1 VEKMRAF
8 QVPAAGKPFELVR
21 HEIPKVTGDQVRVR
35 VQACG
40 ICRSDT
46 YAVSGIPGS
55 LYPLIPGH
63 EIAGVIDAVGPAVR
77 NRAPGERVGVG
88 WFGGQCGECA
98 SCRSGDFVTCSRL
111 KATGLITDGGY
122 AEYVVMPSSALARIP
137 DGIDAVHAGP
147 LMCAGVTAF
156 NALRRGGAGPGRRV
170 TVIGIGGV
178 GHLAVMFARQMGCET
193 IAVSRGRAK
202 ETLALKLGASH
213 FVDALDSGAV
223 AAIRALGG
231 TDVVIV
237 TSSGGDEAGRFISA
251 VTPNGRIVVT
261 GFSDESVHVSPVD
274 LIARNLSVMGS
285 AAGTA
290 MDAEETLRF
299 CALNGIVPVVE
310 EFPFESAEEAY
321 ARMLTGSVNFRAVL
335 NLDSSTDPRMSP
347 AELGERVRATLP
359 VDHQEDVQHGNENRP
374 TQHAVALVGR
384 QAGHVLD
391 CPWEELPDAAEL
403 IKAAM
408 RWHFSPETGSPFWLE
423 RAKQLDFEPVKD
435 VRTVADLRLFP
446 NVVDDLRSVSVADL
460 IPKGYGGEPPL
471 LGVFES
477 GGVTGPPKR
486 VILLSDWMER
496 WLAWS
501 QRCAREHHRA
511 PGANHLI
518 VAPTGPHLI
527 TCLSNEATRRDGGI
541 AFTIDLDPRW
551 VRKCIIEG
559 RSDEADRY
567 AEHIIAQM
575 ASVLRTQE
583 VSILTIT
590 PPLLERLVRQ
600 PELVELVRQKI
611 SVIIWGG
618 THMDADTRHIYHTEI
633 FPAVSFQGGY
643 GSTMVLGGAF
653 ERPDLTDDDP
663 CIFDPFSPY
672 VTFSVVDP
680 RSLEKVAY
688 GDRGQVV
695 MNHVSKAML
704 LPNNLERDTA
714 IRVRGRSGQAGDSV
728 ADILPV
734 ETIGG
739 REVTEGVY

>member
-1 VEKMRAF
+1 MEEMRAF
-8 QVPAAGKPFELVR
+8 QVPTPGKSFELVR
-21 HEIPKVTGDQVRVR
+21 REIPKVTDDQVRVR

-55 LYPLIPGH
+55 VYPLTPGH

-77 NRAPGERVGVG
+77 SWAPGERVGIG

-98 SCRSGDFVTCSRL
+98 SCRRGDFVTCSRL
-111 KATGLITDGGY
+111 KAPGLITDGGY
-122 AEYVVMPSSALARIP
+122 AEYVVMPASALARIP
-137 DGIDAVHAGP
+137 DGVDPLHAGP

-178 GHLAVMFARQMGCET
+178 GHLAVLFARHMGCET

-202 ETLALKLGASH
+202 EALALKLGASH
-213 FVDALDSGAV
+213 FIDALDSGAV
-223 AAIRALGG
+223 EAIRALGG
-231 TDVVIV
+231 TDVIIV
-237 TSSGGDEAGRFISA
+237 TSSGGDETGRFIPA
-251 VTPNGRIVVT
+251 VTPNGRIVVI
-261 GFSDESVHVSPVD
+261 GFSDEPVHVSPLD
-274 LIARNLSVMGS
+274 LIARNLSIMGS

-299 CALNGIVPVVE
+299 CVLNGITPVVE
-310 EFPFESAEEAY
+310 EFPFESAGEAY
-321 ARMLTGSVNFRAVL
+321 ARMLAGSVNFRAVL
-335 NLDSSTDPRMSP
+335 NLDSLTGPQTRP
-347 AELGERVRATLP
+347 A
-359 VDHQEDVQHGNENRP
+359 DQEDVRHGNENR
-374 TQHAVALVGR
+374 QMRHAGALVSR
-384 QAGHVLD
+384 PADHVLD
-391 CPWEELPDAAEL
+391 CPPEELPNATRL
-403 IKAAM
+403 IEAAM

-423 RAKQLDFEPVKD
+423 RAKKLDFDPVRD
-435 VRTVADLRLFP
+435 VHNVADLRLFP
-446 NVVDDLRSVSVADL
+446 NVVDDLRYARVADL
-460 IPKGYGGEPPL
+460 IPKGYGDVPPL

-477 GGVTGPPKR
+477 GGVTGAPKR

-496 WLAWS
+496 WLFWS
-501 QRCAREHHRA
+501 HRCAREHHRE
-511 PGANHLI
+511 PGANHLV
-518 VAPTGPHLI
+518 VAPTGPHMI
-527 TCLSNEATRRDGGI
+527 TYLSNEATRRDRGI

-551 VRKCIIEG
+551 VRKCVIEG
-559 RSDEADRY
+559 RSNEADRY

-575 ASVLRTQE
+575 GSVLRTQD
-583 VSILTIT
+583 VGILTIT

-600 PELVELVRQKI
+600 PELVELIHEKI

-618 THMDADTRHIYHTEI
+618 THMDADTRRIYQTEI
-633 FPAVSFQGGY
+633 FPGISFQGGY

-653 ERPDLTDDDP
+653 ERPGLTDDDP
-663 CIFDPFSPY
+663 CVFDPFSPY

-680 RSLEKVAY
+680 RSMEEVAY
-688 GDRGQVV
+688 GERGQVV

-714 IRVRGRSGQAGDSV
+714 LRIPGRSGQAGDSV

-734 ETIGG
+734 DTFGG
-739 REVTEGVY
+739 RAVAEGVY